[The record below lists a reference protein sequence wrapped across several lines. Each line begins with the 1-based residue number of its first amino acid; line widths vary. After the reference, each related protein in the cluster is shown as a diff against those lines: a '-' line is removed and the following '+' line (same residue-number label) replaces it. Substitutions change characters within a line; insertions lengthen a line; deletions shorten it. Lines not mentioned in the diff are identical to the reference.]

1 VVGGGEPRRLTAL
14 VGRGPKPTV
23 FAHAWAQTD
32 LTIGHLVGEGGEA
45 DPLGDMCMMESAD
58 CRVGF
63 RPTHR
68 GGVPVAREASVGV
81 DVLSLREGGEADPL
95 GDMCPLGREGDLDV
109 MDVLDREGD
118 PDVTDVHRHGGGPV
132 PRLVAH
138 WLGSCEVSDPS
149 WFHSSSA
156 DSSGPKGP
164 MWAFFQQ
171 KLLHIVSFPE
181 DAGAFVPAQ
190 GCERCLHGL
199 TLVDPLE
206 ISVEV
211 STKQVGTV
219 AHGCSDWRPDE
230 EVVPVLLPSGDRAHV
245 LLLQRPAPGRFGRQ
259 WTGVTTLGFW
269 RGRWRIRGS
278 GTRRRRG
285 RTTATIVPRRR
296 RRGTRHRGLAAGRPR
311 TPLRADSWLG

>member
-1 VVGGGEPRRLTAL
+1 
-14 VGRGPKPTV
+14 
-23 FAHAWAQTD
+23 
-32 LTIGHLVGEGGEA
+32 
-45 DPLGDMCMMESAD
+45 
-58 CRVGF
+58 
-63 RPTHR
+63 
-68 GGVPVAREASVGV
+68 
-81 DVLSLREGGEADPL
+81 
-95 GDMCPLGREGDLDV
+95 

-149 WFHSSSA
+149 WFPSSSA
-156 DSSGPKGP
+156 DSSGHKGP
-164 MWAFFQQ
+164 MWALFPKKTAHHKF
-171 KLLHIVSFPE
+171 SFPE

-211 STKQVGTV
+211 STKRVGTV

-245 LLLQRPAPGRFGRQ
+245 GVGTTIEARHAPGGPAVQDPDFVETCAWAVRASVDRGDYSGLLDGPSGRSVMEGLWEWDPEAEDCRGGGGGGGRGIADLLLDDHE
-259 WTGVTTLGFW
+259 
-269 RGRWRIRGS
+269 
-278 GTRRRRG
+278 
-285 RTTATIVPRRR
+285 
-296 RRGTRHRGLAAGRPR
+296 RHHGPIF
-311 TPLRADSWLG
+311 

>member
-1 VVGGGEPRRLTAL
+1 
-14 VGRGPKPTV
+14 
-23 FAHAWAQTD
+23 
-32 LTIGHLVGEGGEA
+32 
-45 DPLGDMCMMESAD
+45 
-58 CRVGF
+58 
-63 RPTHR
+63 
-68 GGVPVAREASVGV
+68 
-81 DVLSLREGGEADPL
+81 
-95 GDMCPLGREGDLDV
+95 MCPLGREGDLDV

-206 ISVEV
+206 IGVEV
-211 STKQVGTV
+211 STKRVGTV
-219 AHGCSDWRPDE
+219 AHGCFDWRPDE

-245 LLLQRPAPGRFGRQ
+245 GVGTTIEARHAPGRPAVQDPAFAETCAWAVRASVDRGDHSGLLEGSMEDPWERDPEAPWEDYRYRGGGGGGR
-259 WTGVTTLGFW
+259 GIADLLLDDHERHYGP
-269 RGRWRIRGS
+269 
-278 GTRRRRG
+278 
-285 RTTATIVPRRR
+285 IV
-296 RRGTRHRGLAAGRPR
+296 G
-311 TPLRADSWLG
+311 